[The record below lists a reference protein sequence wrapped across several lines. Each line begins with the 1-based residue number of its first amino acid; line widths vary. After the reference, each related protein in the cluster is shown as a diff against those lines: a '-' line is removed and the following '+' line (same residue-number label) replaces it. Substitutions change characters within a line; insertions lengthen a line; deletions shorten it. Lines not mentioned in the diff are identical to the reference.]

1 MVSVCDTLQRKHQNN
16 LFKLL
21 LDLHPELTGIFTSK
35 KSIACLADGHDELIL
50 QKLMTLSIVKGENEF
65 NV

>member
-35 KSIACLADGHDELIL
+35 KSIACLADGLIL

-65 NV
+65 SV